1 MIATNPDIVRC
12 PYDVGDVLIT
22 ASDTQPSTRWPGTSW
37 YQIQGCFLLA
47 ASEKY
52 AVGSTGGEEYHV
64 LTQEEL
70 PEYAYGAC
78 YSGNSSEQKNYPW
91 REESPNGSMGYANLR
106 RLRSQQHAPLP
117 GVLHVAADGL
127 TSAERTI

>member
-22 ASDTQPSTRWPGTSW
+22 AGDTQPSTRWPGTSW
-37 YQIQGCFLLA
+37 YQIQGCFPLA

-78 YSGNSSEQKNYPW
+78 YSGNSTASKDYPW
-91 REESPNGSMGYANLR
+91 RDGSPNGSMGYGNLR
-106 RLRSQQHAPLP
+106 LGYGYGHNNMPPYRAFYMWQ
-117 GVLHVAADGL
+117 
-127 TSAERTI
+127 RTA